1 MTMTEEETPLKVR
14 DLIEQKIEKV
24 FPSPSGVRV
33 AESGAL
39 AYANMS
45 EVIEA
50 AKMMSMSGAM
60 IPPWLQGNPGAC
72 WAILIQASHW
82 GFEPVAVARM
92 AYEVTDKE
100 GRKQVSYMSQL
111 LHALIEARA
120 PLKRRLRFEYAG
132 EGEARTC
139 TCTGHIRGEVDPLEY
154 TSPPLA
160 KITPKRSPLWSSDP
174 DQQLAYYS
182 SRAWARRYCPDVLL
196 GVYDSEEIERG
207 PKDVTP
213 AAVAAADAL
222 HNRLAAAN
230 ADGGTGEGFH
240 PAVVEHGL
248 GNRPEEARDAIPEPE
263 AIEVAPEAKDQAS
276 ATPQPKPKARQ
287 KRSMPPPK
295 NPDEYRQHVQN
306 WLPDYSTEQAIEERW
321 RGEMKL
327 RNAAQVT
334 SEDKAQIRLLVDQRI
349 AELRK

>member
-1 MTMTEEETPLKVR
+1 MTMTEETPVTKR

-132 EGEARTC
+132 EGETRAC

-196 GVYDSEEIERG
+196 GVYDGEEIERG

-213 AAVAAADAL
+213 AVAAADAL

-240 PAVVEHGL
+240 PAVVEDGL
-248 GNRPEEARDAIPEPE
+248 GNRPAEARDAISEPE
-263 AIEVAPEAKDQAS
+263 AIEVAPEAKNDAS
-276 ATPQPKPKARQ
+276 ATPQRKPKAAQ
-287 KRSMPPPK
+287 KRPRQPRT
-295 NPDEYRQHVQN
+295 PDQYREWVAG
-306 WLPDYSTEQAIEERW
+306 WLQDYKTEQAVEERW